1 MSLPKDNPFKNEPQ
15 IARDIK
21 RIMEGWVEGNAED
34 FLKENTISEG
44 GVKGAI
50 EDFMYDTLPQAAVKE
65 LQPVFKNKSIRGS
78 QLRDKVSIILKKH
91 KIPTFFMGTSAT
103 QVVIDNFE
111 TYFGESVEEAYAHP
125 DEKILGRFYEK
136 TGKQAFEYRISQ
148 DSWGKSHG
156 YPHEVCVS
164 RKDYKSK
171 GDWRAAN
178 VKATVCYIATD
189 EGEGGKPVVEKWD
202 ITKHIKYVK
211 VEGVEE
217 NGEVLNEA
225 AAMIPFKRILKG
237 VNDMEGPFLI
247 VVMRKGGPGAL
258 IQKKVPGRAA
268 LPAHIN
274 HMLSSELQKYEWKAI
289 AIENANGKIVNLLY
303 PTDVLTKAGS
313 KPSFKEEIELDE
325 DNWGGGFQSSADA
338 HREVQAGLKAD
349 FQRERAQKLK
359 LIVQV
364 IRGEISKQKFKKL
377 TGSNYDELMKNSPY
391 FRNQVKRMPKKA
403 LEPVAKKEEV
413 ERIAEAT
420 PDQKAKQAAIDARVR
435 KMNTDDAVE
444 QVKEIL
450 RSYGNDKT
458 QRQMI
463 IAAIKNIKEQV
474 EVNELTNLRTY
485 NNAYPNTM
493 IASSKEMDEE
503 FKAGDTVKVPHK
515 GKIVKGKIVRFDNGG
530 TSKAQQHGGG
540 YVVDVGEPASIL
552 VPKHNVRKN

>member
-1 MSLPKDNPFKNEPQ
+1 MSLPNNNPFRNEPN
-15 IARDIK
+15 IIKDIK
-21 RIMEGWVEGNAED
+21 RIMEGWVQGSAED
-34 FLKENTISEG
+34 FLNENTISEG

-78 QLRDKVSIILKKH
+78 QLRDKVSTILKKH

-125 DEKILGRFYEK
+125 DEKTVGEFYEK
-136 TGKQAFEYRISQ
+136 TGKKAFEYRMSQ

-178 VKATVCYIATD
+178 VKATVCYIVTD

-211 VEGVEE
+211 VEGVEAD
-217 NGEVLNEA
+217 GEVLDEA
-225 AAMIPFKRILKG
+225 
-237 VNDMEGPFLI
+237 E
-247 VVMRKGGPGAL
+247 
-258 IQKKVPGRAA
+258 
-268 LPAHIN
+268 
-274 HMLSSELQKYEWKAI
+274 
-289 AIENANGKIVNLLY
+289 
-303 PTDVLTKAGS
+303 
-313 KPSFKEEIELDE
+313 
-325 DNWGGGFQSSADA
+325 WGGGFQSSADA

-403 LEPVAKKEEV
+403 LEPVAKKEE
-413 ERIAEAT
+413 
-420 PDQKAKQAAIDARVR
+420 
-435 KMNTDDAVE
+435 
-444 QVKEIL
+444 
-450 RSYGNDKT
+450 
-458 QRQMI
+458 
-463 IAAIKNIKEQV
+463 V

>member
-50 EDFMYDTLPQAAVKE
+50 EDFMYDTLPQAAVKD
-65 LQPVFKNKSIRGS
+65 LQPIFKNKSIRGS
-78 QLRDKVSIILKKH
+78 QLRDKVSTILKKH

-125 DEKILGRFYEK
+125 DEKTVGEFYEK
-136 TGKQAFEYRISQ
+136 TGKKAFEYRMSQ

-178 VKATVCYIATD
+178 VKATVCYIVTD

-211 VEGVEE
+211 VEGVEAD
-217 NGEVLNEA
+217 GEVLDEA
-225 AAMIPFKRILKG
+225 
-237 VNDMEGPFLI
+237 E
-247 VVMRKGGPGAL
+247 
-258 IQKKVPGRAA
+258 
-268 LPAHIN
+268 
-274 HMLSSELQKYEWKAI
+274 
-289 AIENANGKIVNLLY
+289 
-303 PTDVLTKAGS
+303 
-313 KPSFKEEIELDE
+313 
-325 DNWGGGFQSSADA
+325 WGGGFQSSADA

-474 EVNELTNLRTY
+474 EVSELTNLRTY

>member
-78 QLRDKVSIILKKH
+78 QLRDKVSTILKKH

-164 RKDYKSK
+164 RKDYKGK

-178 VKATVCYIATD
+178 VKATVCYIVTD

-211 VEGVEE
+211 VEGIEAD
-217 NGEVLNEA
+217 GEVLDEA
-225 AAMIPFKRILKG
+225 
-237 VNDMEGPFLI
+237 E
-247 VVMRKGGPGAL
+247 
-258 IQKKVPGRAA
+258 
-268 LPAHIN
+268 
-274 HMLSSELQKYEWKAI
+274 
-289 AIENANGKIVNLLY
+289 
-303 PTDVLTKAGS
+303 
-313 KPSFKEEIELDE
+313 
-325 DNWGGGFQSSADA
+325 WGGGFQSSADA

-413 ERIAEAT
+413 E
-420 PDQKAKQAAIDARVR
+420 
-435 KMNTDDAVE
+435 
-444 QVKEIL
+444 
-450 RSYGNDKT
+450 
-458 QRQMI
+458 
-463 IAAIKNIKEQV
+463 
-474 EVNELTNLRTY
+474 VNELTNLRTY

-503 FKAGDTVKVPHK
+503 FKVGDTVKVPHK

>member
-50 EDFMYDTLPQAAVKE
+50 EDFMYDTLPQAAVKD

-78 QLRDKVSIILKKH
+78 QLRDKVSTILKKH

-125 DEKILGRFYEK
+125 DEKVVGSFYEK

-164 RKDYKSK
+164 RKDYKGK

-178 VKATVCYIATD
+178 VKATVCYIVTD

-211 VEGVEE
+211 VEGVEAD
-217 NGEVLNEA
+217 GEVLDEA
-225 AAMIPFKRILKG
+225 
-237 VNDMEGPFLI
+237 E
-247 VVMRKGGPGAL
+247 
-258 IQKKVPGRAA
+258 
-268 LPAHIN
+268 
-274 HMLSSELQKYEWKAI
+274 
-289 AIENANGKIVNLLY
+289 
-303 PTDVLTKAGS
+303 
-313 KPSFKEEIELDE
+313 
-325 DNWGGGFQSSADA
+325 WGGGFQSSADA

-403 LEPVAKKEEV
+403 LEPVAKKEE
-413 ERIAEAT
+413 
-420 PDQKAKQAAIDARVR
+420 
-435 KMNTDDAVE
+435 
-444 QVKEIL
+444 
-450 RSYGNDKT
+450 
-458 QRQMI
+458 
-463 IAAIKNIKEQV
+463 V